1 MNSPI
6 PGMDFSAGVYI
17 DDPLLRR
24 ESPTTQY
31 LPDRSPILVTEDSC
45 AELGTRYSA
54 NPYRGCSHGCKYCY
68 ARPTHEALGLNAGLD
83 FETKIFIKEDAPELL
98 REFLSRKG
106 WVPQPIAMSVFTD
119 CYQPAERDY
128 RLARDLLEVAL
139 EFRQPMSVMT
149 KNALILRD
157 RDVLRAL
164 AASNL
169 VHVTFSMA
177 TLDPELTR
185 SMEPHTSAPAERLQA
200 IRSLTDAGVPVR
212 VVVAPII
219 SGLNDSEIPALLA
232 AIKVAG
238 AQGAASTMLRLPPVV
253 EPLFLGW
260 LEQAQPGRMRRIEGR
275 LRASSPSTSP
285 SAEPDDRE
293 AGPATGS
300 AADSAKPIADLFRVF
315 ASRYRLDGELTALDC
330 TAFRR
335 PRAKS
340 GQLLLF

>member
-1 MNSPI
+1 
-6 PGMDFSAGVYI
+6 MDLSAGVYI

-24 ESPTTQY
+24 ESPATQY
-31 LPDRSPILVTEDSC
+31 LPDRTSILVSEVVCS
-45 AELGTRYSA
+45 ELGTRYSV

-68 ARPTHEALGLNAGLD
+68 ARPTHEAFGLNAGLD
-83 FETKIFIKEDAPELL
+83 FETKIFIKEEAPELF

-106 WVPQPIAMSVFTD
+106 WDAQPIAMSVISD

-128 RLARDLLEVAL
+128 RLARGCLEVAL
-139 EFRQPMSVMT
+139 EFRQPMSIMT

-157 RDVLRAL
+157 RDVLREM
-164 AASNL
+164 AAAKL
-169 VHVTFSMA
+169 VHVTFSLA
-177 TLDPELTR
+177 TLDAELIR
-185 SMEPHTSAPAERLQA
+185 SMEPHTSAPTERLQA

-238 AQGAASTMLRLPPVV
+238 AQAATYTMLRLPPTV
-253 EPLFLGW
+253 EPQFMGW
-260 LEQAQPGRMRRIEGR
+260 LEHAQPGRLRRIEGR
-275 LRASSPSTSP
+275 LRASSSQGESNKGETASTTSG
-285 SAEPDDRE
+285 E
-293 AGPATGS
+293 T
-300 AADSAKPIADLFRVF
+300 DSVKPIADLFRVF
-315 ASRYRLDGELTALDC
+315 ASRYRLDAELAALDC
-330 TAFRR
+330 SDFRR

>member
-1 MNSPI
+1 
-6 PGMDFSAGVYI
+6 
-17 DDPLLRR
+17 
-24 ESPTTQY
+24 
-31 LPDRSPILVTEDSC
+31 
-45 AELGTRYSA
+45 
-54 NPYRGCSHGCKYCY
+54 
-68 ARPTHEALGLNAGLD
+68 LNAALD
-83 FETKIFIKEDAPELL
+83 FETRIFIKEDAPELF

-106 WVPQPIAMSVFTD
+106 WEPQPIAMSVLTD

-128 RLARDLLEVAL
+128 RLARGLLEVAL

-157 RDVLRAL
+157 RDVLREM
-164 AASNL
+164 AAAKL
-169 VHVTFSMA
+169 VHVTFSVA
-177 TLDPELTR
+177 SLDAELTR
-185 SMEPHTSAPAERLQA
+185 SMEPHTSAPTERLQA

-238 AQGAASTMLRLPPVV
+238 AQGAAYTMLRLPPVV

-275 LRASSPSTSP
+275 LRAASSTG
-285 SAEPDDRE
+285 EPDDRE
-293 AGPATGS
+293 TGPATGS
-300 AADSAKPIADLFRVF
+300 GSDSAKPITDLFRVF
-315 ASRYRLDGELTALDC
+315 AARYRLDGELTALDC
-330 TAFRR
+330 SSFRR